1 MLHPIQL
8 HRLIILSII
17 LTFFSVISFAQS
29 VYKTPSGDKYHLTTC
44 KHVNN
49 VALRMTVDE
58 AINKYHL
65 SPCKKCKPP
74 VPKNAIFLHS
84 GKNKAVGAC
93 EATRCK
99 GKTKEQLRCKRRT
112 KLCNG
117 FCFQHNPDK

>member
-1 MLHPIQL
+1 MYI
-8 HRLIILSII
+8 HRAIFSSII
-17 LTFFSVISFAQS
+17 LTLFSVNSFAQS
-29 VYKTPSGDKYHLTTC
+29 VYKTPSGDRYHLASC

-65 SPCKKCKPP
+65 VPCKKCKPP
-74 VPKNAIFLHS
+74 VPKNAVFLHS

-93 EATRCK
+93 NATRCN
-99 GKTKEQLRCKRRT
+99 GKTKSKSRCKRRT

-117 FCFQHNPDK
+117 YCFQHNPNK

>member
-1 MLHPIQL
+1 MQKSRTFLL
-8 HRLIILSII
+8 FII
-17 LTFFSVISFAQS
+17 LTISSFTSFAQS
-29 VYKTPSGDKYHLTTC
+29 VYKTPSGNKYHLAKC

-49 VALRMTVDE
+49 VSLQMTVDE
-58 AINKYHL
+58 AINDYHL
-65 SPCKKCKPP
+65 QPCKVCKPP

-99 GKTKEQLRCKRRT
+99 GKTKAQLRCKRRT
-112 KLCNG
+112 RLCNG